1 MTSSPCSHLIVPD
14 SGVSPKRFWLS
25 RSSCSL
31 PAPSAIRPKCQSMLA
46 RLLSPRCTISGSLSF
61 SPSFDA
67 ALEIGEAALVAP
79 HRADGADPSKGV
91 RRHVFGA
98 ERPGLCKSFAG
109 ERQTLVLEPGDPE
122 AVRRATRTKAFV
134 RDGGSRR
141 RAQRHL
147 WRAGSPNRSRP
158 VTQHSCATMVSAS
171 AATSSW
177 PEASATSCAS

>member
-1 MTSSPCSHLIVPD
+1 MTSSPWSHLIVPD

-61 SPSFDA
+61 SPNSTLRSRSASPPSSPRIARTVPIPRSAFA
-67 ALEIGEAALVAP
+67 ATSSAPSASASASPSRASARPSSSSPEIQ
-79 HRADGADPSKGV
+79 
-91 RRHVFGA
+91 RR
-98 ERPGLCKSFAG
+98 FAS
-109 ERQTLVLEPGDPE
+109 
-122 AVRRATRTKAFV
+122 ATRTKAFV
-134 RDGGSRR
+134 RDGGRSATSAKASLASWIAESISPRT
-141 RAQRHL
+141 QR
-147 WRAGSPNRSRP
+147 
-158 VTQHSCATMVSAS
+158 SCATMVSAS